1 MQRIKTLVVDDE
13 KIARRIVRDLL
24 GADPEIQVVA
34 EADDGERALEAMKEQ
49 KPELVLL
56 DIHMPIMTGIEAL
69 LHLKPSERPEVVF
82 ITAFD
87 EHAIKAFELHAV
99 DYVVKPFSDDRFHQ
113 ALDRAK
119 RRLRGDLLESTQRAV
134 TSLLEH
140 LTKQPETV
148 AVAAAAAA
156 APAAPA
162 APSKETPF
170 VLKVDGEHHFV
181 NQADIR
187 WIEAQGDYIRVH
199 TTQRNLLTRMT
210 LTHALEQLSA
220 ARFVRI
226 HKSCV
231 VNTAYVRRLKPT
243 TAWGRP
249 LELDDGTTLNISR
262 SYRHAVEQLL

>member
-1 MQRIKTLVVDDE
+1 MQRIKTLVADDE
-13 KIARRIVRDLL
+13 RIARRMVRDLL

-34 EADDGERALEAMKEQ
+34 EADDGESALEAMKAQ

-56 DIHMPIMTGIEAL
+56 DIHMPIMTGLEAL
-69 LHLKPSERPEVVF
+69 LRLKPSERPEVVF

-119 RRLRGDLLESTQRAV
+119 RRLRGDLLENTQRAV

-140 LTKQPETV
+140 LARQPET
-148 AVAAAAAA
+148 AASVAAA
-156 APAAPA
+156 APAAPG
-162 APSKETPF
+162 KETPF